1 MSERLVPT
9 HHITRDETDSNS
21 LWSPPGH
28 FLRKQGGTDEG
39 EKPSH
44 TYQNKRH
51 YLRVKTTGEQLEGG
65 AGPMTGKPCAQAQED
80 I

>member
-1 MSERLVPT
+1 MKGKNLLIPT
-9 HHITRDETDSNS
+9 
-21 LWSPPGH
+21 
-28 FLRKQGGTDEG
+28 K
-39 EKPSH
+39 
-44 TYQNKRH
+44 NKRH